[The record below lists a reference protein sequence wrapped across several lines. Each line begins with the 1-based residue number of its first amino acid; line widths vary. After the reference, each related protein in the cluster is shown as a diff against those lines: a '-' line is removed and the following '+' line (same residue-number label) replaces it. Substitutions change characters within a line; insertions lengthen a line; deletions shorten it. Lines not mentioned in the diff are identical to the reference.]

1 MSPRMAAPPL
11 PLPSIAAPPEPKS
24 YGDAGEPLSA
34 AEWLSRVGADA
45 ALAKQAVAAAE
56 PHCSQPTP
64 AIGWL
69 MVISFA
75 LWRQER
81 YSEAVQWLERADTST
96 VQDPGFFALQ
106 GMVVRRVP
114 GGEARALESYQQALR
129 LDPKRADVLFNIGN
143 LLKETEPEQA
153 LPYYERSL
161 ALEANAASVW
171 HNYGLAL
178 NEAGQCLMAAR
189 ALGNSLRLDPSDA
202 DAWCN
207 LGLAFFGLERFEQ
220 AKQCFRHTISLD
232 GSHATSHTNLGQ
244 ALVETLE
251 PEQALD
257 YLRQGHALDSS
268 ASNSLWNLSLAL
280 LLLGQYREGWRYYE
294 ARFSTEQFE
303 AKREPTSH
311 ALPRDL
317 AALPAAGEPE
327 LIVWSE
333 QGLGDGIQ
341 FCRYLGLLEARGVP
355 YRFLAHKPLLP
366 LYRDWLG
373 LGDRVATPIDR
384 SSDAPRDLDPRFHIP
399 LLSLPLLFGTELHT
413 VPSIT
418 PYLKAPGPAPEHLRV
433 PEPPGGLAV
442 GIVWATNP
450 DNKAMYRNK
459 TMPLAALMPR
469 LLDLIQLDL
478 IELHSLQV
486 GDDAAQLGPWLAHPR
501 ITDWQGQITNF
512 SDTAHVVNQL
522 DLVIA
527 VDTAVAHLAAALHKP
542 TWLLLPHN
550 ADFRWLHQRS
560 DSPWYPTMRL
570 FRQPTRGDWAGVV
583 QQVEAAFDELFILD
597 ITSLAA
603 AKLNR

>member
-1 MSPRMAAPPL
+1 MPLTPTSAPIE
-11 PLPSIAAPPEPKS
+11 SKS
-24 YGDAGEPLSA
+24 YGYDDGALSA
-34 AEWLSRVGADA
+34 AKWLSLISADRSQAKA
-45 ALAKQAVAAAE
+45 AVEAAQQ
-56 PHCSQPTP
+56 HCEASNPQ
-64 AIGWL
+64 IDWL
-69 MVISFA
+69 MVIGLA
-75 LWRQER
+75 LWQLER
-81 YSEAVQWLERADTST
+81 YEQAMRWLNRADPQQVTE
-96 VQDPGFFALQ
+96 PGFFTLL
-106 GMVVRRVP
+106 GMVSRRIS
-114 GGEARALESYQQALR
+114 GGESRALEAYHHALR
-129 LDPKRADVLFNIGN
+129 LNPQQGDVLFNIGN
-143 LLKETEPEQA
+143 LLKEDQPEEA
-153 LPYYERSL
+153 IPYYEKSL
-161 ALEANAASVW
+161 ALNANTAVVW

-178 NEAGQCLMAAR
+178 NETGHNLKAAH
-189 ALGNSLRLDPSDA
+189 ALRTSLYLDPTDA

-207 LGLAFFGLERFEQ
+207 LGLAFFGLEAFEQ
-220 AKQCFRHTISLD
+220 AKQCFRHAITLD
-232 GSHATSHTNLGQ
+232 GSHASSHVNFGQ
-244 ALVETLE
+244 VLVETLE
-251 PEQALD
+251 PEKALEH
-257 YLRQGHALDSS
+257 LRRGLDLDSS
-268 ASNSLWNLSLAL
+268 SSNSLWNLSLAL
-280 LLLGQYREGWRYYE
+280 LLLGHYREGWRYYE
-294 ARFSTEQFE
+294 ARFATKQFE
-303 AKREPTSH
+303 KQLQPTLNP
-311 ALPRDL
+311 LPRDL
-317 AALPAAGEPE
+317 AALPAASEPE

-333 QGLGDGIQ
+333 QGIGDGIQ
-341 FCRYLGLLEARGVP
+341 FCRYLGMLDARNVP
-355 YRFLAHKPLLP
+355 YRFLAHKPLVP

-373 LGDRVATPIDR
+373 LGEQVAVAINREQEGPWEE
-384 SSDAPRDLDPRFHIP
+384 DPRFHIP
-399 LLSLPLLFGTELHT
+399 LLSLPLLFGTELDT

-418 PYLKAPGPAPEHLRV
+418 PYFTAPGPPPEHLRV

-459 TMPLAALMPR
+459 TMPLACLMPR
-469 LLDLIQLDL
+469 LLDLIELDL

-486 GDDAAQLGPWLAHPR
+486 GADAEQLAPWRHHAR
-501 ITDWQGQITNF
+501 ITDWNGQLTDF

>member
-1 MSPRMAAPPL
+1 MPQPPTSP
-11 PLPSIAAPPEPKS
+11 SPEPKS
-24 YGDAGEPLSA
+24 YGEGAEEISA
-34 AEWLSRVGADA
+34 EIWLSRVGADST
-45 ALAKQAVAAAE
+45 LAEDAVAAAR
-56 PHCSQPTP
+56 PHCARPGPSI
-64 AIGWL
+64 AWL
-69 MVISFA
+69 MVIGLA
-75 LWRQER
+75 LWQLER
-81 YSEAVQWLERADTST
+81 YEEATQWLDRADPRR

-106 GMVVRRVP
+106 GMVVRRLP
-114 GGEARALESYQQALR
+114 GGEGRALEAYQRALE
-129 LDPKRADVLFNIGN
+129 LDPERGDVLFNIGN
-143 LLKETEPEQA
+143 LLKETQPEQA
-153 LPYYERSL
+153 IPYYEKSL
-161 ALEANAASVW
+161 ALNGNAAGAW

-178 NEAGQCLMAAR
+178 NEAGQCLKAAQ
-189 ALGNSLRLDPSDA
+189 ALKTSLRLGPSDA

-207 LGLAFFGLERFEQ
+207 LGLAFFGLERFER
-220 AKQCFRHTISLD
+220 AKHCFRHAIALD
-232 GSHATSHTNLGQ
+232 GSHATSHVNFGQ
-244 ALVETLE
+244 VLVETLE
-251 PEQALD
+251 PEKALEH
-257 YLRQGHALDSS
+257 LRLGLALDSS
-268 ASNSLWNLSLAL
+268 SSNSLWNLSLAL
-280 LLLGQYREGWRYYE
+280 LLLGHYREGWRYYE
-294 ARFSTEQFE
+294 ARFATKQFE
-303 AKREPTSH
+303 KQLEPTPQPLPRELG
-311 ALPRDL
+311 ALPT
-317 AALPAAGEPE
+317 AGEPE

-341 FCRYLGLLEARGVP
+341 FCRYLGMLDARGVP

-373 LGDRVATPIDR
+373 LGDRVVVALDR
-384 SSDAPRDLDPRFHIP
+384 RQDGPRDQDQRFHIP
-399 LLSLPLLFGTELHT
+399 LLSLPLLFGTELDT

-418 PYLKAPGPAPEHLRV
+418 PYFTAPGLPPERLRV

-459 TMPLAALMPR
+459 TMPLACLMPR
-469 LLDLIQLDL
+469 LLDLIDLDL

-486 GDDAAQLGPWLAHPR
+486 GADAEQLAPWRQHER
-501 ITDWQGQITNF
+501 ITDWNGRLNDF

-570 FRQPTRGDWAGVV
+570 FRQPTRGNWAEVV
-583 QQVEAAFDELFILD
+583 SQVEAAFDDLFILD

-603 AKLNR
+603 AKLAR

>member
-1 MSPRMAAPPL
+1 MLLPSAAAPTK
-11 PLPSIAAPPEPKS
+11 SES
-24 YGDAGEPLSA
+24 YGACSEELSSA
-34 AEWLSRVGADA
+34 DWLNRVGADA
-45 ALAKQAVAAAE
+45 AIAEQAVSAAE
-56 PHCSQPTP
+56 PHCQQPKPDIT
-64 AIGWL
+64 WL
-69 MVISFA
+69 MVISYA
-75 LWRQER
+75 LWTLER
-81 YSEAVQWLERADTST
+81 YDEAAQWLGRTDPSSI
-96 VQDPGFFALQ
+96 QDPSFFALQ
-106 GMVVRRVP
+106 GMVLRRVS
-114 GGEARALESYQQALR
+114 GGENRALVAYQKALR
-129 LDPKRADVLFNIGN
+129 LDPQRSDVLFNIGN

-153 LPYYERSL
+153 LSYYEGSL
-161 ALEANAASVW
+161 VLNANSPVVW
-171 HNYGLAL
+171 HNYGLTL
-178 NEAGQCLMAAR
+178 NEAGKCLTAAR
-189 ALGNSLRLDPSDA
+189 ALRNSLCLDPSDA

-220 AKQCFRHTISLD
+220 AKQCFRHCIALD
-232 GSHATSHTNLGQ
+232 GTHATSHANLGQ

-251 PEQALD
+251 PEKALE
-257 YLRQGHALDSS
+257 YLRLGFELDSS
-268 ASNSLWNLSLAL
+268 ASNSLFNLSLAL
-280 LLLGQYREGWRYYE
+280 LLLGQYKDGWRYYE
-294 ARFSTEQFE
+294 ARFSTKQFE
-303 AKREPTSH
+303 AKREPTKR

-317 AALPAAGEPE
+317 AALPSVGESE

-341 FCRYLGLLEARGVP
+341 FCRYLGLLKARGVP
-355 YRFLAHKPLLP
+355 YRFLAHQPLLP

-373 LGDRVATPIDR
+373 MGDNVAV
-384 SSDAPRDLDPRFHIP
+384 DLDSNHNNSLEEDSRFHIP

-418 PYLKAPGPAPEHLRV
+418 PYFVAPGPTPGDLKV

-442 GIVWATNP
+442 GIVWASNP

-459 TMPLAALMPR
+459 TMPLACLMPR
-469 LLDLIQLDL
+469 LLDLIELDL

-486 GDDAAQLGPWLAHPR
+486 GADAEQLAPWRHHER
-501 ITDWQGQITNF
+501 ITDWNGQLTDF

-570 FRQPTRGDWAGVV
+570 FRQPTRGNWSAVV